1 MPMEALLCFLDSEGG
16 VKSSHSMES
25 GKHSQDSPAC
35 TCCPDIL
42 CPLLLLRRLRVG
54 LCCGMC
60 RNVQRHP
67 ESPCQGAAKAPL
79 PSAWLSQKH
88 CFQLGPCLCCHF
100 KNVFWNVNFSQLK
113 WFPFCPLTERVYKY
127 RVTQEANSP
136 VIRLFCSH
144 FSFPQKHNGELY
156 QCSVICFLLN
166 TSD

>member
-1 MPMEALLCFLDSEGG
+1 MPMGALVCLLETEGG
-16 VKSSHSMES
+16 VKSSHSIKG
-25 GKHSQDSPAC
+25 GKHSQDNPDP

-42 CPLLLLRRLRVG
+42 CLLLVLGRLRVG
-54 LCCGMC
+54 LCCERC
-60 RNVQRHP
+60 RGVQRHP
-67 ESPCQGAAKAPL
+67 RAHAKELPELPPCL
-79 PSAWLSQKH
+79 L
-88 CFQLGPCLCCHF
+88 CFQLGSCLCCHL

-113 WFPFCPLTERVYKY
+113 WFPFCPFTERVYKY